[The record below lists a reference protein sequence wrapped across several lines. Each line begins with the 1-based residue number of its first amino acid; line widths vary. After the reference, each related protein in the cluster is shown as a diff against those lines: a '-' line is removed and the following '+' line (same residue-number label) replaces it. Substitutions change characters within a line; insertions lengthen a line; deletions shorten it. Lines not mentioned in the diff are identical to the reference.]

1 MQQQQAT
8 TTTIGVKATFVPTD
22 EHRFLA
28 LPTPP
33 SFVVLIDKL
42 ASLFAIDSAS
52 DLRVH
57 YIDDESDRVAMS
69 SSDELTCALSLVP
82 AGRQLRLFVTSATHA
97 VPSPMRHQRQQE
109 KQVKDEPIEAQEC
122 ALPTAIVSTVVDASP
137 NSAVE
142 RAVSASEASSQE
154 VVATLSIDVLKGQL
168 QASGI
173 EIGLMASTRTGVS
186 ASWPGSKATW
196 PRRPR
201 PSSACTRASN
211 FVNSSSWS
219 PDPVMWTR

>member
-57 YIDDESDRVAMS
+57 YIDNKSDRVAMS

-82 AGRQLRLFVTSATHA
+82 AGRQLRLFVTSAAHA
-97 VPSPMRHQRQQE
+97 APSPMRHQQ
-109 KQVKDEPIEAQEC
+109 QVKDESNEQEC
-122 ALPTAIVSTVVDASP
+122 ALPTMAIISTVVKASP
-137 NSAVE
+137 YSAVE
-142 RAVSASEASSQE
+142 R
-154 VVATLSIDVLKGQL
+154 
-168 QASGI
+168 
-173 EIGLMASTRTGVS
+173 
-186 ASWPGSKATW
+186 P
-196 PRRPR
+196 PR
-201 PSSACTRASN
+201 PSSSPGAPSVTSSTRARR
-211 FVNSSSWS
+211 WS
-219 PDPVMWTR
+219 IW